1 MKAENILEVRD
12 MQTTFKLYEGLLK
25 AVNHVDLTVRTGK
38 TLGIIGESGC
48 GKSVTA
54 HSILNT
60 VQAPGKVEGGSVM
73 YRTRE
78 GKEVDLA
85 AEAPNSKFMRSIR
98 GREISMIFQEPMT
111 SMSPVYTIGQ
121 QMTEAYLTHQPK
133 VNRAVKKEAEERAI
147 EMLKRVGMQ
156 NPEQRMNA
164 YPHQLSG
171 GMCQRA
177 MIAMALMLNPRILI
191 ADEPTTALD
200 VTIEAQ
206 ILHLMR
212 QLKQEFDTSI
222 LMITHNLGIVSE
234 LCDVVNVMYL
244 GEIVEHAAT
253 EALFETPM
261 HPYTQGLIRSV
272 PEIKES
278 DEPLENIPGMVPDL
292 KHVPTGCRF
301 CERCRYA
308 TERCRREKPELTEAA
323 PGHQVRCFRCE
334 AAKKEA

>member
-1 MKAENILEVRD
+1 MEQQQELLRIEDLQISIGKGEKPLRPVDRVSLEIPRHTVV
-12 MQTTFKLYEGLLK
+12 GL
-25 AVNHVDLTVRTGK
+25 V
-38 TLGIIGESGC
+38 GESGC
-48 GKSVTA
+48 GKSMTA
-54 HSILNT
+54 MSIMGLLGVNT
-60 VQAPGKVEGGSVM
+60 RISGGRILFEGEEIS
-73 YRTRE
+73 
-78 GKEVDLA
+78 A
-85 AEAPNSKFMRSIR
+85 ATPARM
-98 GREISMIFQEPMT
+98 REIVGNSIAMIFQEPMT
-111 SMSPVYTIGQ
+111 SLNPVVRVGKQVGEVLKLHTNLNAAQRKERVIEMFRQ
-121 QMTEAYLTHQPK
+121 VSIP
-133 VNRAVKKEAEERAI
+133 EAEERY
-147 EMLKRVGMQ
+147 R
-156 NPEQRMNA
+156 A
-164 YPHQLSG
+164 YPFQLSG
-171 GMCQRA
+171 GLRQRI
-177 MIAMALMLNPRILI
+177 MIAMAMICNPRLLI

-253 EALFETPM
+253 EALFEAPM

>member
-1 MKAENILEVRD
+1 MENTNNNILEIKNLHTYFYTDSGVIKSVDGVDIELR
-12 MQTTFKLYEGLLK
+12 EG
-25 AVNHVDLTVRTGK
+25 T
-38 TLGIIGESGC
+38 TLGIVGESGS

-54 HSILNT
+54 LSVLGLVPPAGRVAAGEIRFGETDLRT
-60 VQAPGKVEGGSVM
+60 LGEGAL
-73 YRTRE
+73 R
-78 GKEVDLA
+78 KL
-85 AEAPNSKFMRSIR
+85 R
-98 GREISMIFQEPMT
+98 GNRIAMIFQEPMT
-111 SMSPVYTIGQ
+111 SLNPVVRVGKQVGEVLKLHTNLNAAQRKERVIEMFRQ
-121 QMTEAYLTHQPK
+121 VSIP
-133 VNRAVKKEAEERAI
+133 EAEERY
-147 EMLKRVGMQ
+147 R
-156 NPEQRMNA
+156 A
-164 YPHQLSG
+164 YPFQLSG
-171 GMCQRA
+171 GLRQRI
-177 MIAMALMLNPRILI
+177 MIAMAMICNPRLLI